1 MQNDVAA
8 PHTEYRVILNA
19 NYSGFGVI
27 SNAPVTGKNPAG
39 DIEAGRCGADCQVRD
54 ADGHLESN
62 STTKAYVRPSKPPN

>member
-39 DIEAGRCGADCQVRD
+39 DIETGRCGADSQVRVPI
-54 ADGHLESN
+54 GTLN
-62 STTKAYVRPSKPPN
+62 RTRQLQLT